1 MMFRI
6 IPHLLSHFLLL
17 SFMMAQFGK
26 IQVSFD
32 DRLLKGN
39 ERQILFTL
47 ESELMR
53 FYTNTNWDNE
63 FEDISIPLSIHIVF
77 EGVASKGAVQTVLAQ
92 VLFTSGS
99 DQRYYDSGVQ
109 FIYNNAGSI
118 YFDPVL
124 FDPLASFFAFY
135 GYLISASEIDTYIPL
150 GGTSHFE
157 EARNIALRGNA
168 SDYSRGWKARL
179 NLCDNLS
186 ENFGLR
192 KAKFSYYYAMELLQ
206 NGKPERSIEELN
218 NMVMGLDEAYERY
231 PRERYTLYFLNNHAK
246 VLADKLSLLGQEE
259 ILHALKDLDSDNEA
273 LYDSALVTISR

>member
-6 IPHLLSHFLLL
+6 ITHLLSHFLLL
-17 SFMMAQFGK
+17 SLMVAQFGR

-53 FYTNTNWDNE
+53 FYTNTNWDDE
-63 FEDISIPLSIHIVF
+63 FSDISIPLSIHIVF
-77 EGVASKGAVQTVLAQ
+77 EGVASKGAVQTILAQ

-109 FIYNNAGSI
+109 FINNNAGSI

-124 FDPLASFFAFY
+124 FDPLASFLAFY

-157 EARNIALRGNA
+157 KARNISLRGNA
-168 SDYSRGWKARL
+168 SDYSRGWKDRL
-179 NLCDNLS
+179 QLCDNLS
-186 ENFGLR
+186 DNFGLR
-192 KAKFSYYYAMELLQ
+192 KAKFAYYYAIELLQ
-206 NGKPERSIEELN
+206 NGDPERSVEELN
-218 NMVMGLDEAYERY
+218 NMITGLDEVYDRY
-231 PRERYTLYFLNNHAK
+231 PRERYTLYFLKNHAK

-259 ILHALKDLDSDNEA
+259 ILQALKELDADNA
-273 LYDSALVTISR
+273 TLYDSALVTISR

>member
-63 FEDISIPLSIHIVF
+63 FEDISVPLSIHIVF

-192 KAKFSYYYAMELLQ
+192 KAKFAYYYAMELLQ

-259 ILHALKDLDSDNEA
+259 ILQALKDLDSDNEA

>member
-6 IPHLLSHFLLL
+6 ISHLLSHVLLL

-53 FYTNTNWDNE
+53 FYTNTNWDDE
-63 FEDISIPLSIHIVF
+63 FSDISIPLSIHIVF

-179 NLCDNLS
+179 QLCDNLS

-192 KAKFSYYYAMELLQ
+192 KAKFAYYYAMELLQ
-206 NGKPERSIEELN
+206 NGKPERSVEELN

>member
-206 NGKPERSIEELN
+206 NGKPERSVEELN
-218 NMVMGLDEAYERY
+218 NMVMGLDEAYDRY

>member
-6 IPHLLSHFLLL
+6 ISHLLSHVLLL

-192 KAKFSYYYAMELLQ
+192 KAKFAYYYAMELLQ
-206 NGKPERSIEELN
+206 NGKPERSVEELN
-218 NMVMGLDEAYERY
+218 NMIMGLDEAYDRY

>member
-6 IPHLLSHFLLL
+6 ISHLLSHVLLL

-77 EGVASKGAVQTVLAQ
+77 EGVASKGAVKTVLAQ

-150 GGTSHFE
+150 GGTSHFG

-179 NLCDNLS
+179 QLCDNLS

-192 KAKFSYYYAMELLQ
+192 KAKFAYYYAMELLQ
-206 NGKPERSIEELN
+206 NGKPERSVEELN
-218 NMVMGLDEAYERY
+218 NMIIGLDEAYDRY
-231 PRERYTLYFLNNHAK
+231 PRERYTIYFLNNHAK

-259 ILHALKDLDSDNEA
+259 ILQALKDLDSDNEA

>member
-1 MMFRI
+1 MMFRF
-6 IPHLLSHFLLL
+6 IPYVLTYFFLLSC
-17 SFMMAQFGK
+17 MMAQFGK

-63 FEDISIPLSIHIVF
+63 FEDISIPLSIHILF

-218 NMVMGLDEAYERY
+218 NMVTGLDEAYERY

>member
-53 FYTNTNWDNE
+53 FYTNTNWDDE
-63 FEDISIPLSIHIVF
+63 FSDISIPLSIHIVF

-206 NGKPERSIEELN
+206 NGKPERSVEELN

>member
-53 FYTNTNWDNE
+53 FYTNTNWDDE
-63 FEDISIPLSIHIVF
+63 FADISIPLSIHIIF

-109 FIYNNAGSI
+109 FIYNNSGSI

-157 EARNIALRGNA
+157 EARNISLRGNA

-206 NGKPERSIEELN
+206 NGKPERSVEELN

>member
-17 SFMMAQFGK
+17 SFMMAQFGN

-53 FYTNTNWDNE
+53 FYTNTNWDDE
-63 FEDISIPLSIHIVF
+63 FSDISIPLSIHIVF

-218 NMVMGLDEAYERY
+218 NMVMGLDEAYDRY

>member
-246 VLADKLSLLGQEE
+246 VLSDKLSLLGQEE

>member
-39 ERQILFTL
+39 ERQIQLTL

-53 FYTNTNWDNE
+53 FYTNTNWDDE
-63 FEDISIPLSIHIVF
+63 FADISIPLSIHIVF

>member
-53 FYTNTNWDNE
+53 FYTNTNWDDE
-63 FEDISIPLSIHIVF
+63 FSDISIPLSIHIVF

-179 NLCDNLS
+179 QLCDNLS

-192 KAKFSYYYAMELLQ
+192 KAKFAYYYAMELLQ
-206 NGKPERSIEELN
+206 NGKPERSVEELN
-218 NMVMGLDEAYERY
+218 NMIIGLDEAYDRY

>member
-1 MMFRI
+1 
-6 IPHLLSHFLLL
+6 
-17 SFMMAQFGK
+17 MMAQFGN

-53 FYTNTNWDNE
+53 FYTNTNWDDE
-63 FEDISIPLSIHIVF
+63 FSDISIPLSIHIVF

-179 NLCDNLS
+179 QLCDNLS

-192 KAKFSYYYAMELLQ
+192 KAKFAYYYAMELLQ
-206 NGKPERSIEELN
+206 NGKPERSVEELN
-218 NMVMGLDEAYERY
+218 NMIIGLDEAYDRY
-231 PRERYTLYFLNNHAK
+231 PRERYTIYFLNNHAK

-259 ILHALKDLDSDNEA
+259 ILQALKDLDSDNEA

>member
-17 SFMMAQFGK
+17 SFMMAQFGN

-53 FYTNTNWDNE
+53 FYTNTNWDDE
-63 FEDISIPLSIHIVF
+63 FSDISIPLSIHIVF

-206 NGKPERSIEELN
+206 NGKPERSVEELN

>member
-1 MMFRI
+1 MMSQF
-6 IPHLLSHFLLL
+6 IPRLLPHFLLL
-17 SFMMAQFGK
+17 SFLMAQFGK

-168 SDYSRGWKARL
+168 SDYSRGWKTRL

-192 KAKFSYYYAMELLQ
+192 KAKFAYYYAMELLQ
-206 NGKPERSIEELN
+206 NGKPERSVEELN
-218 NMVMGLDEAYERY
+218 NMIIGLDEAYDRY
-231 PRERYTLYFLNNHAK
+231 PRERYTIYFLNNHAK

-259 ILHALKDLDSDNEA
+259 ILQTLKDLDSDNAA

>member
-17 SFMMAQFGK
+17 SFMMAQFGN

-53 FYTNTNWDNE
+53 FYTNTNWDDE
-63 FEDISIPLSIHIVF
+63 FSDISIPLSIHIVF

-206 NGKPERSIEELN
+206 NGKPERSVEELN
-218 NMVMGLDEAYERY
+218 NMVMGLDEAYDRY

>member
-1 MMFRI
+1 MMFRF
-6 IPHLLSHFLLL
+6 IPYVLTYFFLLSC
-17 SFMMAQFGK
+17 MMAQFGK

-218 NMVMGLDEAYERY
+218 NMVTGLDEAYERY

>member
-39 ERQILFTL
+39 ERQIQLTL

-53 FYTNTNWDNE
+53 FYTNTNWDDE
-63 FEDISIPLSIHIVF
+63 FADISIPLSIHIVF

-168 SDYSRGWKARL
+168 SDYSRGWKSRL

-192 KAKFSYYYAMELLQ
+192 KAKFAYYYAMELLQ
-206 NGKPERSIEELN
+206 NGEPERSIEELN
-218 NMVMGLDEAYERY
+218 NMVIGLDEAYERY

-246 VLADKLSLLGQEE
+246 VLSDKLSLLGQEE

>member
-206 NGKPERSIEELN
+206 NGKPERSVEELN

-259 ILHALKDLDSDNEA
+259 ILQALKDLDSDNEA

>member
-179 NLCDNLS
+179 QLCDNLS

-192 KAKFSYYYAMELLQ
+192 KAKFAYYYAMELLQ
-206 NGKPERSIEELN
+206 NGKPERSVEELN
-218 NMVMGLDEAYERY
+218 NMIIGLDEAYDRY
-231 PRERYTLYFLNNHAK
+231 PRERYTIYFLNNHAK

-259 ILHALKDLDSDNEA
+259 ILQALKDLDSDNEA

>member
-53 FYTNTNWDNE
+53 FYTNTNWDDE
-63 FEDISIPLSIHIVF
+63 FSDISIPLSIHIVF

-206 NGKPERSIEELN
+206 NGKPERSVEELN
-218 NMVMGLDEAYERY
+218 NMVMGLDEAYDRY

>member
-17 SFMMAQFGK
+17 SFMMAQFGN

-53 FYTNTNWDNE
+53 FYTNTNWDDE
-63 FEDISIPLSIHIVF
+63 FSDISIPLSIHIVF

>member
-1 MMFRI
+1 
-6 IPHLLSHFLLL
+6 
-17 SFMMAQFGK
+17 MMAQFGN

-47 ESELMR
+47 ESELIR
-53 FYTNTNWDNE
+53 FYTNTNWDDE
-63 FEDISIPLSIHIVF
+63 FSDISIPLSIHIVF

-218 NMVMGLDEAYERY
+218 NMVTGLDEAYERY

>member
-6 IPHLLSHFLLL
+6 IPHLLSHFHLL

-135 GYLISASEIDTYIPL
+135 GYLISASDIDTYIPL

-218 NMVMGLDEAYERY
+218 NMVTGLDEAYERY

-259 ILHALKDLDSDNEA
+259 ILHVLKDLDSDNEA

>member
-63 FEDISIPLSIHIVF
+63 FEDIYIPLSIHIVF

-206 NGKPERSIEELN
+206 NGKPERSVEELN

>member
-1 MMFRI
+1 MMFRY
-6 IPHLLSHFLLL
+6 IPHLLFHLFLL
-17 SFMMAQFGK
+17 SSIMAQFGK
-26 IQVSFD
+26 MQVSFD

-39 ERQILFTL
+39 ERQILFAL
-47 ESELMR
+47 ESELIR
-53 FYTNTNWDNE
+53 FYTNTNWDDE
-63 FEDISIPLSIHIVF
+63 FTDISIPLSIHIVF
-77 EGVASKGAVQTVLAQ
+77 EGVTSKGSVQTVLAQ
-92 VLFTSGS
+92 ALFTSGS

-109 FIYNNAGSI
+109 FIYNNIGSI
-118 YFDPVL
+118 YFDSVL
-124 FDPLASFFAFY
+124 FDPLASFLAFY

-168 SDYSRGWKARL
+168 SDYSRGWKDRL

-192 KAKFSYYYAMELLQ
+192 KAKFAYYYAMELLQ
-206 NGKPERSIEELN
+206 NGDIERSVEELN
-218 NMVMGLDEAYERY
+218 NMITGLDEVYDRY
-231 PRERYTLYFLNNHAK
+231 PRERYTLYFLANHAK

-259 ILHALKDLDSDNEA
+259 ILQTLKDLDSDNAA

>member
-39 ERQILFTL
+39 ERQIQLTL

-53 FYTNTNWDNE
+53 FYTNTNWDDE
-63 FEDISIPLSIHIVF
+63 FADISIPLSIHIVF

-168 SDYSRGWKARL
+168 SDYSRGWKDRL
-179 NLCDNLS
+179 QLCDNLS

-192 KAKFSYYYAMELLQ
+192 KAKFAYYYAMELLQ
-206 NGKPERSIEELN
+206 NGEPERSIEELN
-218 NMVMGLDEAYERY
+218 NMVIGLDEAYERY

-246 VLADKLSLLGQEE
+246 VLSDKLSLLGQEE

>member
-6 IPHLLSHFLLL
+6 IPHLLYHFLLL
-17 SFMMAQFGK
+17 SFMMAQFGN

-53 FYTNTNWDNE
+53 FYTNTNWDDE
-63 FEDISIPLSIHIVF
+63 FSDISIPLSIHIVF

-206 NGKPERSIEELN
+206 NGKPERSVEELN
-218 NMVMGLDEAYERY
+218 NMVMGLDEAYDRY

>member
-1 MMFRI
+1 MMFRFI
-6 IPHLLSHFLLL
+6 NHLLPHFLLL
-17 SFMMAQFGK
+17 SLLMAQFGK

-39 ERQILFTL
+39 ERQILFSL

-53 FYTNTNWDNE
+53 FYTNTNWDDE
-63 FEDISIPLSIHIVF
+63 FADISMPLSIHIVF
-77 EGVASKGAVQTVLAQ
+77 EGVFQKGALQTVLAQ
-92 VLFTSGS
+92 VLFTSGN

-124 FDPLASFFAFY
+124 FDPLASFFTFY
-135 GYLISASEIDTYIPL
+135 GYLILASEIDTYIPV
-150 GGTSHFE
+150 GGTAHFE
-157 EARNIALRGNA
+157 SARNIALRGNA
-168 SDYSRGWKARL
+168 SDYSRGWKNRL
-179 NLCDNLS
+179 QLCDNLS

-192 KAKFSYYYAMELLQ
+192 KAKFAYYYAMELLQ
-206 NGKPERSIEELN
+206 NGEPERSVEELN
-218 NMVMGLDEAYERY
+218 NMIIGLDEVYDRY

-246 VLADKLSLLGQEE
+246 TLADALSLLGQEE
-259 ILHALKDLDSDNEA
+259 ILQSLKDLDSDNEA

>member
-99 DQRYYDSGVQ
+99 DQRYFDSGVQ

-246 VLADKLSLLGQEE
+246 VLSDKLSLLGQEE